1 MNTSGACRL
10 NRNILFSFLVGSFNL
25 AGRSDNFG
33 GVLTG

>member
-25 AGRSDNFG
+25 
-33 GVLTG
+33 T